1 MKNINLLPIEYR
13 EKEKFSI
20 RRVIIILF
28 FVLLAFASVY
38 LYYSLELEIDYK
50 ETQLKIMK
58 IELARLEKIIKE
70 VKNLEKD
77 KKVVEDRINVIEG
90 LIANQS
96 HLSRV
101 LGEFSASILDEVWID
116 NLSLNTN
123 QTFSFAAHTFN
134 NYLVAKYM
142 VALKDE
148 PAFENI
154 ELASVQKSKIK
165 EEDQDVEIVNFKL
178 SGVFLKN
185 IENESEGK

>member
-13 EKEKFSI
+13 EKPKFSI
-20 RRVIIILF
+20 KRIIIILF
-28 FVLLAFASVY
+28 FILIAFASAY

-50 ETQLKIMK
+50 ETQLKTMK
-58 IELARLEKIIKE
+58 SELTRLEEIIKE
-70 VKNLEKD
+70 VKNIERD
-77 KKVVEDRINVIEG
+77 KKIVEGRINVIEG

-101 LGEFSASILDEVWID
+101 LGEFSASMLDEVWID

-185 IENESEGK
+185 IEKEGK